1 MSDMPFKRQ
10 GPAFHDGTPDGS
22 ESVEPL
28 EQFEAVDEVA
38 GGAKGTFEM
47 TESERLELRVRGDL
61 EDHGITGGEAA
72 RLSEV
77 LTARLLERGP
87 EGYEDL
93 VAGAQMISQVR
104 TDLSTDL
111 ADSHRELRQLERL
124 MGGFATEL
132 RKLDEVIEVLA
143 VYMRRMRD
151 SASDNGR
158 ETLH

>member
-1 MSDMPFKRQ
+1 MSDMPYKRQ
-10 GPAFHDGTPDGS
+10 DPSVYDAVPEGG

-28 EQFEAVDEVA
+28 ESLEALDPVE
-38 GGAKGTFEM
+38 T
-47 TESERLELRVRGDL
+47 TQTERLERRVRGDL
-61 EDHGITGGEAA
+61 EDRGITGGEAA
-72 RLSEV
+72 RLAEA

-93 VAGAQMISQVR
+93 VAGAQMVSQVR
-104 TDLSTDL
+104 LDLSSDL

-132 RKLDEVIEVLA
+132 RKLDEVLEVLGA
-143 VYMRRMRD
+143 YMRRMRD

>member
-1 MSDMPFKRQ
+1 MSDMPFKPQ
-10 GPAFHDGTPDGS
+10 NPSVHDAVPEGG

-28 EQFEAVDEVA
+28 ESLEALDPVED
-38 GGAKGTFEM
+38 TFE
-47 TESERLELRVRGDL
+47 TPQTERLERRVRGDL
-61 EDHGITGGEAA
+61 EDHGITGCEAA
-72 RLSEV
+72 RLAEA

-93 VAGAQMISQVR
+93 VAGAQMVSQVR
-104 TDLSTDL
+104 LDLSSDL
-111 ADSHRELRQLERL
+111 GDSHRELRQLERL

-132 RKLDEVIEVLA
+132 RKLDEVLEVLGA
-143 VYMRRMRD
+143 YMRRMRE